1 MNKLV
6 FPEVVGRVFDELN
19 ESDEKS
25 PGMRSVDYQS
35 LQQHSVHTGG
45 WSLYKLTPH
54 INTEDKI

>member
-19 ESDEKS
+19 ESDKES
-25 PGMRSVDYQS
+25 PGMGSVDYQS

-45 WSLYKLTPH
+45 WSLY
-54 INTEDKI
+54 